1 MRIKNTLLT
10 AMAVAVL
17 FNAVSCC
24 ESGPVTT
31 TLETS
36 GTYMLSEGS
45 EAELDLKIDIEYLI
59 SGLDEE
65 ILGNINRT
73 LTSAMFEE
81 MPSDMSI
88 EEAVAAYKDRKVA
101 EYRKVNLSLLQDS
114 TYGISPAS
122 ASWSM
127 IRAARLNPIL
137 KARCSMPIE
146 AFSFSII
153 NFPAWAKYSA
163 TM

>member
-17 FNAVSCC
+17 FNAVSCS

-65 ILGNINRT
+65 RLGNINRT

-88 EEAVAAYKDRKVA
+88 EEAVAAYKDRKKPLPHI
-101 EYRKVNLSLLQDS
+101 RTGRSLNTERSICPCCRTAHMEFLRPP
-114 TYGISPAS
+114 PAG
-122 ASWSM
+122 
-127 IRAARLNPIL
+127 RTTP
-137 KARCSMPIE
+137 PG
-146 AFSFSII
+146 
-153 NFPAWAKYSA
+153 P
-163 TM
+163 